1 MNYYYTAVNLG
12 VFDSKEF
19 APECLSL
26 PPSQRKL
33 STKNKKNHILPRN
46 NASNKPTMSL
56 NKTNVEFLTHG
67 HILEFPTYHTTTA
80 TPGRAHQTHP
90 HRGGIEMKVEG
101 FHTLNPLLH
110 AE

>member
-1 MNYYYTAVNLG
+1 
-12 VFDSKEF
+12 
-19 APECLSL
+19 
-26 PPSQRKL
+26 
-33 STKNKKNHILPRN
+33 
-46 NASNKPTMSL
+46 MSL

-110 AE
+110 AEQSFIPAIFLTPECNPYDTSPTRQIEHKKSIPPMP